1 MDKDPLRTLAM
12 PKIIGHRGAAAH
24 APENT
29 LAALRRARDLGASWV
44 EFDVRLTA
52 DGRCVLLHD
61 DLLDRTTDGSGA
73 VADATLDHIAALDA
87 GGWFDP
93 AFRGEPVPTLEE
105 AIDLLEELGLGANI
119 EIKPHDGAEIETA
132 EAICRIVEATW
143 PQSLPA
149 PLLSSFAMPALET
162 AHRML
167 PSVPRGLLL
176 EHVGEDWQSLAG
188 TVGARAIHCDHAR
201 LTAARTREI
210 RRAGYAV
217 MAYTVNYAGRA
228 AELLAWGVNA
238 LCTDSPDQLCG
249 VT

>member
-1 MDKDPLRTLAM
+1 MDTEPLRALAM
-12 PKIIGHRGAAAH
+12 PTIIGHRGAAAH

-61 DLLDRTTDGSGA
+61 DFLDRTTDGSGP

-87 GGWFDP
+87 GSWFDP
-93 AFRGEPVPTLEE
+93 AFKGEAVPTLEE

-119 EIKPHDGAEIETA
+119 EIKPHDGAEIATA
-132 EAICRIVEATW
+132 EAICRIVDACW
-143 PQSLPA
+143 PQSLSA
-149 PLLSSFAMPALET
+149 PLLSSFAMQALET
-162 AHRML
+162 AKRAL
-167 PSVPRGLLL
+167 PSAPRGLLL
-176 EHVGEDWQSLAG
+176 ERVSEDWQSLADS
-188 TVGARAIHCDHAR
+188 VGAVAIHCDHAR
-201 LTAARTREI
+201 LTAARTREM

-228 AELLAWGVNA
+228 AELIAWGVNGI
-238 LCTDSPDQLCG
+238 CTDSPEQLRG
-249 VT
+249 MP